1 MSDDETIRNI
11 FTRIIDET
19 CGSVAEIKT
28 DVAVIKND
36 IKYIKKG
43 QADRKSDKR
52 DNQKWY
58 LGIVSFVFF
67 AYIAIK
73 EITNG

>member
-1 MSDDETIRNI
+1 MSDEETIRNI
-11 FTRIIDET
+11 FTRIDET

-43 QADRKSDKR
+43 QVDRKSDKR

>member
-1 MSDDETIRNI
+1 MIDDIFATRVFEKFDTNDKTMKDLCDRMTVMETIHTEN
-11 FTRIIDET
+11 E
-19 CGSVAEIKT
+19 
-28 DVAVIKND
+28 
-36 IKYIKKG
+36 KKITEHKL
-43 QADRKSDKR
+43 AKR

>member
-1 MSDDETIRNI
+1 MSDDDTIRDI
-11 FTRIIDET
+11 FTRIDET
-19 CGSVAEIKT
+19 CGSVAKIKT

>member
-1 MSDDETIRNI
+1 LTDDLSNI
-11 FTRIIDET
+11 YDRINET

-36 IKYIKKG
+36 IKHIKKRNE
-43 QADRKSDKR
+43 DRRIDKK
-52 DNQKWY
+52 DKQNWY
-58 LGIVSFVFF
+58 FGIVSFVFF

-73 EITNG
+73 EIM

>member
-1 MSDDETIRNI
+1 MSDEETIRNI
-11 FTRIIDET
+11 FTRIDET
-19 CGSVAEIKT
+19 CGSIAEIKV
-28 DVAVIKND
+28 DVAVMKND

>member
-1 MSDDETIRNI
+1 MSDDDTIRDI
-11 FTRIIDET
+11 FTRIDET

>member
-1 MSDDETIRNI
+1 MSDEETIRNI
-11 FTRIIDET
+11 FTRIDET